1 MIISDLETS
10 GLVPE
15 ETVVFGGRSA
25 VGVGVLAEALGQYTR
40 TNAET
45 FSVARDLPFG
55 GSIAFG
61 FGNIL
66 AFAYTPPSLP

>member
-1 MIISDLETS
+1 MIISDLEPS
-10 GLVPE
+10 RRVPE

-25 VGVGVLAEALGQYTR
+25 VGVAAFAEALGQYTK

-61 FGNIL
+61 FGNTF

>member
-1 MIISDLETS
+1 MIISDLEPS

-15 ETVVFGGRSA
+15 ASGVLGGRSA
-25 VGVGVLAEALGQYTR
+25 VGVGAFAEALGQYTS

-45 FSVARDLPFG
+45 FSFARDLPFG

-61 FGNIL
+61 FGNTF